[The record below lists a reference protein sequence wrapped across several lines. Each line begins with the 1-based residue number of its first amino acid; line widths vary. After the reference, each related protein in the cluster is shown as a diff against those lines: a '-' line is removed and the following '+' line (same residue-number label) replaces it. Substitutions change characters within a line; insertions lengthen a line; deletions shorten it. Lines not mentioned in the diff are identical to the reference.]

1 MALLNQFNQF
11 GQQDEEILKQMQA
24 QAMQRQGNAPT
35 SQAVPVY
42 DNPSVK
48 PIQNA
53 PKQGFLGRIGSGL
66 QDPET
71 LMKLGMLFSSMGSR
85 SQALVPALQA
95 NLESMQSKRQANA
108 TAERFRA
115 MGREDLAQMIE
126 QNPSMALDL
135 TKAYYSSQFKSPS
148 AFSEKVDALVAANV
162 PRAEAVKMVA
172 TSSGTTVNL
181 PSGAETAMYKA
192 ASDRDFA
199 LQDQAYKAASQIAG
213 LDQTIDLIQSG
224 EANIGMASQ
233 FQQELARMKA
243 FFGDEESIRSASS
256 TALLN
261 ALLGQDVFGAI
272 SNLGIGARGLDT
284 PAEREFLRDV
294 LTGTTRMTPE
304 ALLKM
309 TSLRKKYAEKVIEKY
324 NEAIDRGQ
332 FKYISNV
339 LGPERFQKIDYMSS
353 DQLENP
359 PSGVDP
365 VTWSY
370 MNREEKI
377 QYLNEA
383 RGAGN

>member
-1 MALLNQFNQF
+1 MALLNQF
-11 GQQDEEILKQMQA
+11 GQQDEEILKRMK
-24 QAMQRQGNAPT
+24 GNAPV
-35 SQAVPVY
+35 SQGNIVY

-48 PIQNA
+48 PIPNA
-53 PKQGFLGRIGSGL
+53 PKQGFLGRIGAGL

-71 LMKLGMLFSSMGSR
+71 LLKLGMIFSSMGSR

-199 LQDQAYKAASQIAG
+199 LQDQAIKAASQIAG

-243 FFGDEESIRSASS
+243 FFGDEESIKSASS

-309 TSLRKKYAEKVIEKY
+309 TNLRKKYAEKVIEKY
-324 NEAIDRGQ
+324 NDAIDRGQ
-332 FKYISNV
+332 YKYMSDV
-339 LGPERFQKIDYMSS
+339 LGPERFQKIDYISL
-353 DQLENP
+353 DQLNNP
-359 PSGVDP
+359 PSGVDL

-370 MNREEKI
+370 MSRDEKI

-383 RGAGN
+383 KGAGN

>member
-1 MALLNQFNQF
+1 MALLKQF
-11 GQQDEEILKQMQA
+11 GPQDEEILKQMQIRQQPA
-24 QAMQRQGNAPT
+24 PAMQAQPSYVAPEQQGFFQRLGAGVQNFTSDPEKMARLTMALNSMRMQPDAGIAAMAQSRMENAQQQKLLQ
-35 SQAVPVY
+35 SQANKTAKFFE
-42 DNPSVK
+42 D
-48 PIQNA
+48 
-53 PKQGFLGRIGSGL
+53 
-66 QDPET
+66 QD
-71 LMKLGMLFSSMGSR
+71 R
-85 SQALVPALQA
+85 D
-95 NLESMQSKRQANA
+95 
-108 TAERFRA
+108 
-115 MGREDLAQMIE
+115 DLAMAIR
-126 QNPSMALDL
+126 QNPAIASDIL
-135 TKAYYSSQFKSPS
+135 KAYYSSQFKSPS
-148 AFSEKVDALVAANV
+148 AFAEKVDALVAANV

-243 FFGDEESIRSASS
+243 FFGDEESIKSASS

-309 TSLRKKYAEKVIEKY
+309 TNLRKKYAEKVIEKY

-339 LGPERFQKIDYMSS
+339 LGPERFQKIDYISS
-353 DQLENP
+353 DQLNNP

-370 MNREEKI
+370 MSREEKI

-383 RGAGN
+383 KGAGN